1 MPERG
6 GDQPADA
13 GLRGRDLI
21 GLGGLLVGAI
31 VAGTL
36 LGILVDHAA
45 GTTPVFTV
53 LGVFVGM
60 AVGAVGFALRVRAAV
75 R

>member
-1 MPERG
+1 VE
-6 GDQPADA
+6 QPSDA

-36 LGILVDHAA
+36 LGLFLDSVAD
-45 GTTPVFTV
+45 TSPVFTLV
-53 LGVFVGM
+53 GVFAGM
-60 AVGAVGFALRVRAAV
+60 ASGALGFALRIRAAAH
-75 R
+75 

>member
-1 MPERG
+1 MPE
-6 GDQPADA
+6 PTDA

-31 VAGTL
+31 VVGTL
-36 LGILVDHAA
+36 LGIAVDHAA

-53 LGVFVGM
+53 LGVFLGM
-60 AVGAVGFALRVRAAV
+60 ALGALGFGLRVRAAT

>member
-1 MPERG
+1 MPES
-6 GDQPADA
+6 ADA
-13 GLRGRDLI
+13 PLRGRDLI

-36 LGILVDHAA
+36 LGLLVDHAA
-45 GTTPVFTV
+45 GTSPVFTLV
-53 LGVFVGM
+53 GLFLGM
-60 AVGAVGFALRVRAAV
+60 ALGGLGFALRIRAAA